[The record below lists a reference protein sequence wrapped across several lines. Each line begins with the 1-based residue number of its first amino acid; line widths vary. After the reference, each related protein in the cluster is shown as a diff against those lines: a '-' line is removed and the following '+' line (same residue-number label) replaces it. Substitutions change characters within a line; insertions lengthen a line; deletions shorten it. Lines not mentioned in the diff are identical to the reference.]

1 MLSAILIVL
10 SFQIISD
17 GVFGVIFP
25 ADSQMKHNFWKNRP
39 YVPVNGGNPQIPIQ
53 LPGVLDSWA
62 GGDKKEI
69 RITAP
74 YDKTT
79 IMTLAILDSH
89 DIVPPKLEVIVG
101 GRKLSEIQVKRGSG
115 SSNWDALGEYAYN
128 ETVTIPKEYLA
139 GPEGRDIVIRSAS
152 GSWVAFDKANF
163 KKHISSWQYIVV
175 GAGWLILLVLAS
187 LALRRSMATMPSEQT
202 TGTLI
207 NSPVWALFALAS
219 ITMAYGSGQEILTI
233 GSPHDDYYFIL
244 RSATFNFAQYGEYHS
259 AIKEYLYSLFVGL
272 SRVYALSLRS
282 FEALSYAVALFWLW
296 DQTAKLTKSYLI
308 AWLTVVPLAVF
319 TYQHPVFNRAT
330 YDALQLILIPATFAS
345 AFQIFSKRGNIT
357 SLVVAGL
364 IAGLQILT
372 RPEGALFI
380 LPPMVSLLF
389 VSGMAFVQTRP
400 LLGIRRFLWGMAL
413 VCAIPFLLQQGMS
426 AVNKLAFGFWAPT
439 IIKSPEFE
447 GAFSALMSIKPA
459 GSSTHRY
466 APFPKS
472 SMEFAYKESPEFRK
486 AKPFFDQNIDGNGWS
501 QWASAGYRAEDGSVA
516 GGWLQWAI
524 LDASAVVAGPHPKA
538 MLAYLSAV
546 TREIQS
552 AFDRGKLEKRRVI
565 LTAVGP
571 EFSIFEPYFWASATR
586 IGAIL
591 LNYADPLLPVISSVS
606 PYRDVE
612 LNFNRLA
619 LRRTALMETQRWGVS
634 GWIVNPSLG
643 APHHI
648 ALDQEA
654 QDAGIR
660 LSVLNRPDIAK
671 SILGL
676 DTKPTSMYMCGFE
689 LNSPGSSAGAL
700 TVRYDGQ
707 ATDIPLNKL
716 KTIKPGEEY
725 HQDGIRVGVDFAET
739 PTPSFEHT
747 QIAIVKQVS
756 IAAHYIMK
764 ALFAVSPFLLAAV
777 FFFGE
782 KLVPDKSHRVA
793 MVLAATLAL
802 SVILPRWTL
811 LSAID
816 SQMYPGDEPRY
827 LSTASFSIWFLASF
841 TTACFIYGI
850 YHKALVTFSINAK
863 GK

>member
-1 MLSAILIVL
+1 
-10 SFQIISD
+10 
-17 GVFGVIFP
+17 
-25 ADSQMKHNFWKNRP
+25 MKNDFWKNRL
-39 YVPVNGGNPQIPIQ
+39 YVPVNEASPQIPIQ

-89 DIVPPKLEVIVG
+89 DIAPPKLDVIVG
-101 GRKLSEIQVKRGSG
+101 GRKLSEIQIRKGSG
-115 SSNWDALGEYAYN
+115 GSNWDVSSEYAYN

-152 GSWVAFDKANF
+152 GSWVAFDKARF

-175 GAGWLILLVLAS
+175 GGGWLILLVVAS
-187 LALRRSMATMPSEQT
+187 LALRRSMPTMPSEQI
-202 TGTLI
+202 TGTFI
-207 NSPVWALFALAS
+207 NSPVWALFTLVS
-219 ITMAYGSGQEILTI
+219 VTLAYGSGQEILTV
-233 GSPHDDYYFIL
+233 GSWYDDYYFVM
-244 RSATFNFAQYGEYHS
+244 RSATFKIAQYGEYQS

-272 SRVYALSLRS
+272 SRVYGLGLRS

-296 DQTAKLTKSYLI
+296 DQTAKLTKSYLV
-308 AWLTVVPLAVF
+308 AWMTVLPLAVF

-345 AFQIFSKRGNIT
+345 AFQIFSKRGNT
-357 SLVVAGL
+357 ASLAVAGL

-372 RPEGALFI
+372 RPEGILFIAPPMIALF
-380 LPPMVSLLF
+380 F
-389 VSGMAFVQTRP
+389 VSGMAFAQTRP
-400 LLGIRRFLWGMAL
+400 LLGILRLLWSTAL
-413 VCAIPFLLQQGMS
+413 VCAIPFLFQQGMS
-426 AVNKLAFGFWAPT
+426 AVNKSTFGFWGPT

-459 GSSTHRY
+459 DSSANRY

-472 SMEFAYKESPEFRK
+472 SMELAYKESPEFRK
-486 AKPFFDQNIDGNGWS
+486 AKPFFDQNIDGKGWS
-501 QWASAGYRAEDGSVA
+501 QWASGGYRAEDGSVA
-516 GGWLQWAI
+516 GGWLQWA
-524 LDASAVVAGPHPKA
+524 LLEASAVVAGPHPTA
-538 MLAYLSAV
+538 MLAYLNAV

-552 AFDRGKLEKRRVI
+552 AFDRGTLEKRRVI

-571 EFSIFEPYFWASATR
+571 EFSIFEPYFWASAKR

-591 LNYADPLLPVISSVS
+591 LNYGDPFLPVISSVS

-619 LRRTALMETQRWGVS
+619 LRRTALMETRRWGVS

-643 APHHI
+643 APQHI
-648 ALDQEA
+648 ALDKEA

-660 LSVLNRPDIAK
+660 LSVLNRPDIAQ

-676 DTKPTSMYMCGFE
+676 DTKQAPMALCGFE
-689 LNSPGSSAGAL
+689 LVSPESNAGNLTAL
-700 TVRYDGQ
+700 FNGR

-716 KTIKPGEEY
+716 KTIKPGKEY
-725 HQDGIRVGVDFAET
+725 HQDGIRLVVEFAET
-739 PTPSFEHT
+739 PTPSLEQT
-747 QIAIVKQVS
+747 QIAIVRQVS
-756 IAAHYIMK
+756 VAAHHILRDII
-764 ALFAVSPFLLAAV
+764 AISPFLLAAV

-782 KLVPDKSHRVA
+782 KLVPARGYRVI
-793 MVLAATLAL
+793 MIFVATVAL
-802 SVILPRWTL
+802 SIILPRWVL

-816 SQMYPGDEPRY
+816 SQMYPGGEPRY
-827 LSTASFSIWFLASF
+827 LSTAAFSIWFLASF
-841 TTACFIYGI
+841 TTACFICGI
-850 YHKALVTFSINAK
+850 YHQLLDKLNINSSRSK
-863 GK
+863 NVSSP